1 MRRGRLFGSAAG
13 AGLAG
18 LAWLAGMAGLGF
30 WAPAASAAVATVS
43 QTVPSHQEVV
53 EVATNCLGIFR
64 WGTVFHPVLPKGAV
78 VTRSVLSGYVDDFVE
93 VGGEGGV
100 SIGNDCGPSSF
111 PGVDITSAVGA
122 DGSFSIDL
130 YDRTG
135 DGAPANEVRFEA
147 VNEITF
153 EVSDPP
159 GPPTDDE
166 TPDEDGYRGD
176 PCAERTLDDECPCD
190 EEDEECPEDKAGCE
204 SCSAEGSPQ
213 ATVNLTDFNIRVTDV
228 PVWEETAVGESLSL
242 RMRFSNYGGSGAS
255 RLFGAKWLCQW
266 EASVTELGGGTNRLA
281 APWGD
286 VVFFRADGNGG
297 WTGPGGLSGTLE
309 AADGGYEYR
318 TAADKVWR
326 FERVAG
332 RATNEFVLRSVRDAW
347 SNTVETVYEGGV
359 LARVEQTRPATG
371 RHLAFTREAGSGR
384 VTQVATETGQSA
396 SFGYDAAGRLAS
408 ATDMGGHVYTYAY
421 TNGYLAEIRKGSEVR
436 LSVAYPAGLPSSW
449 TATNT
454 WKLSLSDGGGFTRS
468 YEWRLG
474 LVRKETARAGVS
486 GSLEEMFAVARNAGR
501 GRVLGARAK
510 AGRSERFEFS
520 PAGLA
525 TQRVDK
531 AGGTWTAAFN
541 VRRRK
546 ISATDALGRTTGWH
560 YAANGVDLLW
570 RQEADGAVRRWRTYV
585 PERHAVSV
593 ESNAAGQVTTY
604 AYNDLGLATSIDDG
618 RTAETRVYDA
628 EGRLT
633 ARARNGVTV
642 EQRAYD
648 AAGRLA
654 WTRNAAGLEITRT
667 YDGLNRVTGET
678 FDNDGVVTTRTTHY
692 DCCGIDQT
700 TDRRGAVWAYEYN
713 DVREKLWERNPLGL
727 ETRCGYGLAAGR
739 PLTESNALEW
749 VRREYTPEGWLSRV
763 EYPPR
768 AFDGAHAENYWYDES
783 GRQVERQTIS
793 GALYRTDYDALGRKT
808 ASYGPSGRTL
818 AIGKTEFVLLET
830 NRYDEVGRLVW
841 RRDADGLETTFDY
854 DAMGRLVARNYPD
867 GTAETLAYNVWGDVL
882 TETDRAGAVISHTY
896 DALGRRIRTTDPRG
910 GVTSFAYDAADRL
923 VAVTNAL
930 GGVTAYA
937 YDAEGHATAVA
948 YPDGTTETRA
958 YDPEGNLV
966 ELVRGGVTNTFAYDL
981 MGNRTAVAVNGA
993 VVETAVYDALGR
1005 LISATDRDGLAVTN
1019 TWDSWGQL
1027 DAVTHADGIAETYR
1041 YGDRGLTNATDRLGL
1056 ATVYDRDTLGRLV
1069 AETDAEGRT
1078 VRYAY
1083 PSNGA
1088 SRVTALRD
1096 ANGNETTWD
1105 YDIYGRP
1112 TRKTYADNSA
1122 EQWQMDA
1129 IGRIT
1134 NRVAPSGDATTF
1146 AYDPVGNPVAI
1157 GYADGA
1163 TVASTY
1169 DAMNRRTQLVSA
1181 IGAIDWT
1188 YDAMGR
1194 PLSEG
1199 NPWTTNRVAVTYD
1212 PFGRIA
1218 SVSYAGRTVAY
1229 SRDPLGRIV
1238 GVAAPE
1244 GDYAFTWHANGLR
1257 RASVAHPNGVTE
1269 SRTYDARARLA
1280 SLAFATPAANL
1291 LAISYA
1297 YDAGDRR
1304 TNETWSTARDIAY
1317 RYDNAHQLV
1326 EATSA
1331 LRAADNARYAYDPA
1345 GNPTSRSEMGLAF
1358 TNTYNALNQIL
1369 SRTPAGTALVLS
1381 GFVNYPTGAVALVN
1395 PPLSA
1400 TRYPDNTFEITNV
1413 PVSLGTNT
1421 LSVVYDGPGYFTPPR
1436 PATNTTEVVLAD
1448 TAFAHDANGNL
1459 TADAS
1464 FFYQYDKAD
1473 RLTNVIAR
1481 ATGARVFS
1489 ATYDPLGRRREVVRA
1504 DGTVDRYIYL
1514 PNSFL
1519 VLAILDEMNNIK
1531 EFYTHGPDLGGDLDT
1546 AGGIAGILA
1555 CSYPQSTNLPT
1566 AHLHPDA
1573 MGNIILA
1580 TSSDGSVAGTYHYT
1594 PFGRP
1599 IAQSA
1604 PYRPRFLFSSK
1615 EYDPETSL
1623 IFYGL
1628 RFYNPAV
1635 GRWLSRDL
1643 LRENGGVNL
1652 YIGIANHPTGVVD
1665 YFGLCPSPEGC
1676 RVHYFYTRIDEK
1688 GVGTRFLADM
1698 TQRILA
1704 EFPCAEVVIEPLHP
1718 AIGTSMRDARKTA
1731 DAIAIV
1737 GHGERFPLRPPGD
1750 LIDPI
1755 DFTTQLSGVQNP
1767 DFPEGFAPSLEMLF
1781 PESIRPS
1788 DSTLDCVIL
1797 GTCNNGYAPEHLPDG
1812 TPVVR
1817 ILPNVH
1823 DHPVEKNSLPRP
1835 DWDFPD
1841 YFDEKEKRNIP
1852 GATQT
1857 VFHWEYTEAA
1867 IVSFLRTHCCCQ

>member
-297 WTGPGGLSGTLE
+297 WTGPGGLSGTLA

-421 TNGYLAEIRKGSEVR
+421 TNGYLAEIRKNGEVR

-454 WKLSLSDGGGFTRS
+454 WKLSLSDGGGFTRR
-468 YEWRLG
+468 YEWTLG

-486 GSLEEMFAVARNAGR
+486 GTVEEMFAVARNAGR

-546 ISATDALGRTTGWH
+546 ISATDPLGRTTGWH

-604 AYNDLGLATSIDDG
+604 AYNELGLATSIDDG

-667 YDGLNRVTGET
+667 YDGLNRVTCET
-678 FDNDGVVTTRTTHY
+678 FDNDGVVTTRTMHY

-713 DVREKLWERNPLGL
+713 DVREKLWARNPLGL

-808 ASYGPSGRTL
+808 ASFGPSGRTL

-867 GTAETLAYNVWGDVL
+867 GTSETRTYNVWGDVL

-937 YDAEGHATAVA
+937 YDAEGHVTAVA
-948 YPDGTTETRA
+948 YPDGTSETRA

-981 MGNRTAVAVNGA
+981 MGNRTTVAVNGA
-993 VVETAVYDALGR
+993 VVETAAYDGLGR
-1005 LISATDRDGLAVTN
+1005 PLSATDRDGLAVTN

-1027 DAVTHADGIAETYR
+1027 DAVTHADGLAETYR

-1056 ATVYDRDTLGRLV
+1056 ATTYERDTLGRLV

-1096 ANGNETTWD
+1096 ANGNETTWEH
-1105 YDIYGRP
+1105 DIYGRP

-1129 IGRIT
+1129 IGRVT
-1134 NRVAPSGDATTF
+1134 NRVAPSGDATTY
-1146 AYDPVGNPVAI
+1146 AYDPAGNPVAI
-1157 GYADGA
+1157 GYADGS
-1163 TVASTY
+1163 TVAAAY

-1199 NPWTTNRVAVTYD
+1199 NPWTTNRVAVAYD

-1257 RASVAHPNGVTE
+1257 RAFVAHPNGVTE
-1269 SRTYDARARLA
+1269 SRTYDARARLVNL
-1280 SLAFATPAANL
+1280 SFATPSSNL

-1326 EATSA
+1326 EAASP

-1345 GNPTSRSEMGLAF
+1345 GNPVARTEMGLAF

-1369 SRTPAGTALVLS
+1369 TRSPVGNALVLS
-1381 GFVNYPTGAVALVN
+1381 GFVNYPTGAVALAS
-1395 PPLSA
+1395 PPLAA
-1400 TRYPDNTFEITNV
+1400 TRYPDNSFEITNV
-1413 PVSLGTNT
+1413 PVAIGTNT
-1421 LSVVYDGPGYFTPPR
+1421 LSVVYDGPDYFTPPR

-1473 RLTNVIAR
+1473 RLTNVVSR
-1481 ATGARVFS
+1481 TTGARVFS
-1489 ATYDPLGRRREVVRA
+1489 ATYDPIGRRREVVRA
-1504 DGTVDRYIYL
+1504 DGTIDRYIYL

-1519 VLAILDEMNNIK
+1519 VLAVLDENNAVK

-1546 AGGIAGILA
+1546 AGGICGFLA
-1555 CSYPQSTNLPT
+1555 CTEASGTTRY
-1566 AHLHPDA
+1566 LHPDA
-1573 MGNIILA
+1573 MGNIILSTDA
-1580 TSSDGSVAGTYHYT
+1580 SGALLSTYHYT

-1599 IAQSA
+1599 IVQTSS
-1604 PYRPRFLFSSK
+1604 YRPRFLFSSK
-1615 EYDPETSL
+1615 EFDPETSL
-1623 IFYGL
+1623 SYYGFRYYSPSL
-1628 RFYNPAV
+1628 A
-1635 GRWLSRDL
+1635 RWLTRDPIG
-1643 LRENGGVNL
+1643 EVPDSNL
-1652 YIGIANHPTGVVD
+1652 YCFINHNINKIDMLGLQMSD
-1665 YFGLCPSPEGC
+1665 YRYAEPIPPPILPVADSDGSGC
-1676 RVHYFYTRIDEK
+1676 GCMPDCSKTPHLETYVETIIEQETCCNEK
-1688 GVGTRFLADM
+1688 GEQYF
-1698 TQRILA
+1698 
-1704 EFPCAEVVIEPLHP
+1704 
-1718 AIGTSMRDARKTA
+1718 ARKK
-1731 DAIAIV
+1731 II
-1737 GHGERFPLRPPGD
+1737 
-1750 LIDPI
+1750 IK
-1755 DFTTQLSGVQNP
+1755 
-1767 DFPEGFAPSLEMLF
+1767 MM
-1781 PESIRPS
+1781 
-1788 DSTLDCVIL
+1788 
-1797 GTCNNGYAPEHLPDG
+1797 Y
-1812 TPVVR
+1812 
-1817 ILPNVH
+1817 NVH
-1823 DHPVEKNSLPRP
+1823 PGWSVQMPGLPPCRKALNEPCEARSLIR
-1835 DWDFPD
+1835 
-1841 YFDEKEKRNIP
+1841 YE
-1852 GATQT
+1852 T
-1857 VFHWEYTEAA
+1857 TE
-1867 IVSFLRTHCCCQ
+1867 SGGCNE